1 LKDKS
6 LRIANE
12 TALHECK
19 CVSFKIS
26 NRGIN
31 MEIQRIT
38 NSNLTLEAAS
48 IKPVVSDKITS
59 RVSDFFSEKKPIEKR
74 ESSTTNQPNFAAKH
88 LVGKDEL
95 APYFAGAKNP
105 QEAPAAVAIA
115 VVTLLLITKSGRDPD
130 NFQLPIDPK
139 NAPTPELDINQLL
152 EMRQTILNQ

>member
-1 LKDKS
+1 
-6 LRIANE
+6 
-12 TALHECK
+12 
-19 CVSFKIS
+19 
-26 NRGIN
+26 

-38 NSNLTLEAAS
+38 NPSQLLGIANIES
-48 IKPVVSDKITS
+48 VVSDKTAS
-59 RVSDFFSEKKPIEKR
+59 KVSNFFSEEKPIEKR
-74 ESSTTNQPNFAAKH
+74 ESSTTNQPNFAAEH

-130 NFQLPIDPK
+130 DFQLPIDPK